1 MAAAPWPHMHVQYL
15 QCVKCKEKYSK
26 AEVRY
31 RCRCGQSLEV
41 IYNSDEIKDSI
52 SWEKLRKR
60 PFRHWRYREFFPL
73 VRKKNNVSLMEG
85 GTPLLRSRN
94 ISQQLGLKNLFFKC
108 ESENPTGSFKDRGT
122 TVEIS
127 KALEFGS
134 KEVVCAS
141 TGNMGASVS
150 AYAAAA
156 NIKAHI
162 ILPSNTPD
170 IKIAQI
176 KSHGAKIHRVKG
188 DYNKAEKTAFNL
200 FKERGW
206 FLMGDYPYRGEGEKS
221 VGFEI
226 ADEMTADY
234 IIAPIGNGTLIHGI
248 WKGLKEFKKVKLI
261 KKMPRLVGIQSSGCN
276 TVVKAFKKETDLI
289 EPVNPKTIAGAIG
302 CGNPLDGLEALQ
314 VLRESDGFAETVTD
328 REIIKAKEILAKK
341 EGIFAEPAGAV
352 SLAGLIKLK
361 KEFKKDARIVL
372 IVSGNGL
379 KTAML

>member
-1 MAAAPWPHMHVQYL
+1 MHVQFL
-15 QCVKCKEKYSK
+15 QCIKCKETYSK
-26 AEVRY
+26 TEIRY
-31 RCRCGQSLEV
+31 RCLCGQSLEV
-41 IYNSDEIKDSI
+41 VYNFNEIKNTI
-52 SWEKLRKR
+52 SWKRLRKR
-60 PFRHWRYREFFPL
+60 PFRHWRYKEFFPL
-73 VRKKNNVSLMEG
+73 VKDGNGVSLMEG

-94 ISQQLGLKNLFFKC
+94 ISRQLGFENLFFKC

-122 TVEIS
+122 TVEIT

-134 KEVVCAS
+134 KEIVCAS

-188 DYNKAEKTAFNL
+188 DYNKAEETAFKL
-200 FKERGW
+200 FKKRGW
-206 FLMGDYPYRGEGEKS
+206 YLMGDYPYRGEGEKS

-226 ADEMTADY
+226 ADEIDADY
-234 IIAPIGNGTLIHGI
+234 IISPIGNGTLIHGI

-261 KKMPRLVGIQSSGCN
+261 KKLPKLIGIQSSGCN
-276 TVVKAFKKETDLI
+276 TVVKAFKKQTDFI
-289 EPVNPKTIAGAIG
+289 KPVNPRTIAGAIG

-314 VLRESDGFAETVTD
+314 ALRESHGMVETVTD
-328 REIIKAKEILAKK
+328 REILKAKDLLAKK
-341 EGIFAEPAGAV
+341 EGLFAEPAGAV
-352 SLAGLIKLK
+352 TLAGLIKLREKLK
-361 KEFKKDARIVL
+361 KNATIVL

-379 KTAML
+379 KTAMV